1 MVFEWFK
8 KNYDKFY
15 VKLLIVL
22 KKKFEE
28 IIFLRKIFLKFIGKL
43 FVIYLKKNYYCYNI
57 I

>member
-28 IIFLRKIFLKFIGKL
+28 IIFLRKKFLKFIGKL